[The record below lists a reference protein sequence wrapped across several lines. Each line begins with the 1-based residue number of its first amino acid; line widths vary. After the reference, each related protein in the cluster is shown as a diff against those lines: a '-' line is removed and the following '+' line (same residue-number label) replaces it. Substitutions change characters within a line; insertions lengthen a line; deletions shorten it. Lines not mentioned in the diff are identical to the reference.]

1 MNLRK
6 EIEKLIYWYV
16 PVYIIGYFLAYVLI
30 VYYKAIPESA
40 AALTAIGLAMTYF
53 ANHLPNFVIAIWL
66 YNVAKQS
73 NQKYI
78 LWTLFGL
85 VAHLFAVVIFVALN
99 VLENKFDI
107 GKEKLKKK
115 LVEPDL

>member
-16 PVYIIGYFLAYVLI
+16 PIYIIGYFLAYALV

-40 AALTAIGLAMTYF
+40 VALTAIGLAMTYF

-66 YNVAKQS
+66 YNIAKQNS
-73 NQKYI
+73 QKYI
-78 LWTLFGL
+78 IWALFGL
-85 VAHLFAVVIFVALN
+85 VAHLFAAVIFIVLN
-99 VLENKFDI
+99 VLEGKFKI
-107 GKEKLKKK
+107 TKEE
-115 LVEPDL
+115 LVESDL

>member
-6 EIEKLIYWYV
+6 EIEKLIYWYI
-16 PVYIIGYFLAYVLI
+16 PVYIIGYFVASVLA
-30 VYYKAIPESA
+30 VYYKAIPNSEST
-40 AALTAIGLAMTYF
+40 LVAIGLIVTYF

-66 YNVAKQS
+66 YNIAKQT

-85 VAHLFAVVIFVALN
+85 VAHLFAVVIFIALN
-99 VLENKFDI
+99 IVEEKFNFS
-107 GKEKLKKK
+107 KEKY
-115 LVEPDL
+115 VEVPVESDL